1 MIREALARWLER
13 QDVSEADAAAVM
25 GEIMRGEATPAQ
37 VGGALVALRM
47 KGESPAEVAG
57 MVRGMRAAMV
67 TVDAGTPDAVDTC
80 GTGGDGTHT
89 FNIST
94 AAALVAAGAGATV
107 AKHGNRSVSSLC
119 GSADVFEAL
128 GVNVNPGK
136 ETAARLLREARLA
149 FLFAPAFHPAM
160 KHAIGPRRELGVR
173 TVFNMLGPLCN
184 PAQVRRQL
192 VGVYSPAAQ
201 ELMAGALARL
211 ETKHALLV
219 NSGDGLDEISLA
231 GPTRALEVRDGKVT
245 ELVIDPAA
253 LGLARAELAALQGG
267 DAAHNAGIITAVL
280 AGQGNDAQRD
290 IVLLNA
296 AAVLLVADRAQ
307 TLADGLAQARQSII
321 SGAARGVL
329 DKLRALAPAPASA

>member
-1 MIREALARWLER
+1 MIKEAIQRWLER
-13 QDVSEADAAAVM
+13 RELTEDEAAAVM

-47 KGESPAEVAG
+47 KGESAGEVAG

-67 TVDAGTPDAVDTC
+67 TVDAGDPDAVDTC
-80 GTGGDGTHT
+80 GTGGDGAHT

-136 ETAARLLREARLA
+136 EMVERLLREVKIA

-173 TVFNMLGPLCN
+173 TVFNILGPVCN
-184 PAQVRRQL
+184 PAGVTRQL
-192 VGVYSPAAQ
+192 VGVYSAVVQRLVAD
-201 ELMAGALARL
+201 ALARL
-211 ETKHALLV
+211 GTKYAMVVH
-219 NSGDGLDEISLA
+219 SSDGLDELTLA
-231 GPTRALEVRDGKVT
+231 GPTTVLTVRDGHVR
-245 ELVIDPAA
+245 ELAVDPAA
-253 LGLARAELAALQGG
+253 LGLAAAPTSVLRGG
-267 DAAHNAGIITAVL
+267 DAAANAIIVSDIINGTTT
-280 AGQGNDAQRD
+280 DARRD

-296 AAVLLVADRAQ
+296 AAVLLVAGRAAD
-307 TLADGLAQARQSII
+307 LADGLAQARHSIV
-321 SGAARGVL
+321 SGAAAGVL
-329 DKLRALAPAPASA
+329 AKMRTLTPPAAA

>member
-1 MIREALARWLER
+1 MIKEALKRWLER
-13 QDVSEADAAAVM
+13 QDVSEDEACAVM

-37 VGGALVALRM
+37 VGGVLVALRM
-47 KGESPAEVAG
+47 KNETAAELAG
-57 MVRGMRAAMV
+57 MVRGMRTAMV
-67 TVDAGTPDAVDTC
+67 TVNAGTPDAIDSC

-128 GVNVNPGK
+128 GVNINPGR
-136 ETAARLLREARLA
+136 EAVERLLREVKIA

-160 KHAIGPRRELGVR
+160 KHAVGPRRELGVR
-173 TVFNMLGPLCN
+173 TVFNLLGPLCN

-192 VGVYSPAAQ
+192 VGVYSRAAQ
-201 ELMAGALARL
+201 DLMAGALARL
-211 ETKHALLV
+211 DTRHALLV

-231 GPTRALEVRDGKVT
+231 GPTRALEVKQGAVS
-245 ELVIDPAA
+245 ELLIDPAA
-253 LGLARAELAALQGG
+253 HGLARAELASLRGG
-267 DAAHNAGIITAVL
+267 DAAVNAQIITEIL
-280 AGQGNDAQRD
+280 AGSGTAAQRD

-296 AAVLLVADRAQ
+296 AAALLVADRAA
-307 TLADGLAQARQSII
+307 TIADGLTLARQSIA

-329 DKLRALAPAPASA
+329 GQLRALAPAPAQA

>member
-1 MIREALARWLER
+1 MIKEALARWLER

-67 TVDAGTPDAVDTC
+67 AVDAGTPDAVDTC

-136 ETAARLLREARLA
+136 ETAERLLREVRLV

-192 VGVYSPAAQ
+192 VGVYSRPAQ

-231 GPTRALEVRDGKVT
+231 GPTRALEVRDGQVT

-253 LGLARAELAALQGG
+253 LGLARAEVAALKGG

-280 AGQGNDAQRD
+280 AGQGSDAQRD
-290 IVLLNA
+290 IVLLNT
-296 AAVLLVADRAQ
+296 AAVLLIADKARD
-307 TLADGLAQARQSII
+307 LVDGLMQARQSIA

-329 DKLRALAPAPASA
+329 EQLRALAPVPAKG

>member
-1 MIREALARWLER
+1 MIKEALKRWLER
-13 QDVSEADAAAVM
+13 QDVSEDEACAVM

-37 VGGALVALRM
+37 VGGVLVALRM
-47 KGESPAEVAG
+47 KNETAAELAG
-57 MVRGMRAAMV
+57 MVCGMRTAMV
-67 TVDAGTPDAVDTC
+67 TVNAGTPDAIDSC

-128 GVNVNPGK
+128 GVNINPGR
-136 ETAARLLREARLA
+136 EAVERLLREVKIA

-160 KHAIGPRRELGVR
+160 KHAVGPRRELGVR
-173 TVFNMLGPLCN
+173 TVFNLLGPLCN

-192 VGVYSPAAQ
+192 VGVYSRAAQ
-201 ELMAGALARL
+201 DLMAGALARL
-211 ETKHALLV
+211 DTRHALLV

-231 GPTRALEVRDGKVT
+231 GPTRALEVKQGAVS
-245 ELVIDPAA
+245 ELLIDPAA
-253 LGLARAELAALQGG
+253 HGLARAELASLRGG
-267 DAAHNAGIITAVL
+267 DAAVNAQIITEIL
-280 AGQGNDAQRD
+280 AGSGTAAQRD

-296 AAVLLVADRAQ
+296 AAALLVADRAA
-307 TLADGLAQARQSII
+307 TIADGLTLARQSIA

-329 DKLRALAPAPASA
+329 GQLRALAPAPAQA

>member
-1 MIREALARWLER
+1 MIKEAIQRWLER
-13 QDVSEADAAAVM
+13 REITEDEAGAVM

-47 KGESPAEVAG
+47 KGESAAEVAG

-67 TVDAGTPDAVDTC
+67 AVDAGDPDAVDSC

-136 ETAARLLREARLA
+136 AIVEQLLREAKIA

-184 PAQVRRQL
+184 PAGVRRQL
-192 VGVYSPAAQ
+192 IGVYSRAAQ
-201 ELMAGALARL
+201 DLMAGALARL
-211 ETKHALLV
+211 DTRHALLV

-245 ELVIDPAA
+245 ELALDPAT
-253 LGLARAELAALQGG
+253 LGLARTELAELRGG
-267 DAAHNAGIITAVL
+267 DVTANAKIITAIL
-280 AGQGNDAQRD
+280 AGGGTAAQRD
-290 IVLLNA
+290 VVLLNA
-296 AAVLLVADRAQ
+296 AAALLVAGRARD
-307 TLADGLAQARQSII
+307 LAEGLAQARQSIAL
-321 SGAARGVL
+321 GAAAKVL
-329 DKLRALAPAPASA
+329 EKLRQLSPAEAK